1 LKKAGNIGNE
11 GCTGVEAAVQCG
23 QQTVNVTWETEMV
36 KVITY
41 GTYDMLHYGHI
52 RLLDRAK
59 ALGDYLI
66 VGVTSDDYDK
76 SRGKINNQQSL
87 MERIAAI
94 KETGIADEIIV
105 EEYEGQKIDD
115 IRRLNVD
122 IFTVGSDWAG
132 CFDYL
137 NEFCRV
143 VYLPR
148 TEGVSSSEVRAEKRK
163 LKIGLVGTAVFLTKF
178 IKESKYVNGVEIVG
192 VYAPHP
198 GDGPKV
204 PDLLYTD
211 NYDELRDNVDAFYI
225 ISKPEKHYGHTK
237 KALMAG
243 KHVLC
248 ESPVAYT
255 KEQCKE
261 LYALAAAKNLIL
273 MDAIKTAY
281 STAYERLLLMAKG
294 GKIGK
299 VVSVDAVCTSLRD
312 GISIEGTDLSKKW
325 NSMCGWA
332 PAALLPVFQIFGT
345 DYRNK
350 VFYTKFQN
358 KDENIDAFTKIDF
371 VYPSGVAS
379 VKVAKGAKAEG
390 ELIIAG
396 TKGYI
401 YVPAPWWK
409 TDYFE
414 VRYENP
420 EENKRFFYQL
430 DGEGIRYEIVAFA
443 KAVESG
449 RNMSYVSEVISEA
462 ICDVIDEFNNRKNM
476 IEID

>member
-1 LKKAGNIGNE
+1 
-11 GCTGVEAAVQCG
+11 
-23 QQTVNVTWETEMV
+23 MV

-52 RLLDRAK
+52 RLLERAK

-66 VGVTSDDYDK
+66 VGITSDDYDK
-76 SRGKINNQQSL
+76 TRGKINLQQSL
-87 MERIAAI
+87 MERVEAVKA
-94 KETGIADEIIV
+94 TGLADEIII

-115 IRRLNVD
+115 IRRLDVD
-122 IFTVGSDWAG
+122 IFTVGSDWEG
-132 CFDYL
+132 YFDYL
-137 NEFCRV
+137 NEFCKV

-148 TEGVSSSEVRAEKRK
+148 TQGVSSSEVRAEKRK
-163 LKIGLVGTAVFLTKF
+163 LRIGLVGTAVFRTKF
-178 IKESKYVNGVEIVG
+178 INEAKFVNGVDVVG
-192 VYAPHP
+192 VYASHP
-198 GDGPKV
+198 GDEPEVKE
-204 PDLLYTD
+204 LFYTD
-211 NYDELRDNVDAFYI
+211 DYNELLEKVDAVYI
-225 ISKPEKHYGHTK
+225 ISMPERHYEHSK
-237 KALMAG
+237 KALLAG

-248 ESPVAYT
+248 ESPIAYT
-255 KEQCKE
+255 REQFKE
-261 LYALAAAKNLIL
+261 LFQLASDKKLIL

-281 STAYERLLLMAKG
+281 STAYERLILMAKS

-299 VVSVDAVCTSLRD
+299 VVSIDAICTSLRD

-332 PAALLPVFQIFGT
+332 PAAMLPVFQIFGT
-345 DYRNK
+345 KYKDK
-350 VFYTKFQN
+350 VFYTMFQN

-371 VYPSGVAS
+371 VYPSAIAT

-390 ELIIAG
+390 ELIITG

-414 VRYENP
+414 VRYENQ

-443 KAVESG
+443 KAIESG
-449 RNMSYVSEVISEA
+449 RNMSYVSEEISEA
-462 ICDVIDEFNNRKNM
+462 IAGVIDDFNKRKKL
-476 IEID
+476 IELK